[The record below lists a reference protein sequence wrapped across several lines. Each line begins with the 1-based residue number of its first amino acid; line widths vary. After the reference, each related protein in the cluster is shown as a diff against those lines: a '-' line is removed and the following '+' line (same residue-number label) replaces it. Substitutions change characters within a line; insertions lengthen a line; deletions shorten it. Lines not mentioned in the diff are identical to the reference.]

1 MAAMRR
7 TGCLAVLYFA
17 SFLVPATAS
26 AQQVDAIARARA
38 HYNARD
44 FAAAIALADEVRQI
58 PGREDAADLVAARAY
73 LERYRE
79 TAAEEDLANARLRL
93 RRIHPQ
99 RFDPRDRAEF
109 VVGLGT
115 ALYFEDLPGA
125 AAEVFASLL
134 DEPGGVQP
142 ASRDRLLDWW
152 ASALDRD
159 ARPRP
164 EPERKATYDR
174 VRDRMRVELGAN
186 PTSSV
191 AAYWLAAAAAG
202 AGDWQAAWD
211 EAQAA
216 WVRAPLTLDHGAVL
230 LADLDRLVQRGIAPE
245 RAKALAQSP
254 EQLLQEWAS
263 FKERWTR

>member
-1 MAAMRR
+1 MRLLGR
-7 TGCLAVLYFA
+7 
-17 SFLVPATAS
+17 LVVPLLVSATAVT
-26 AQQVDAIARARA
+26 AQEADPIARARTL
-38 HYNARD
+38 YNQRS
-44 FAAAIALADEVRQI
+44 FEAAIAAAEEGRHL
-58 PGREDAADLVAARAY
+58 PGREASADLVAARAY

-79 TAAEEDLANARLRL
+79 SAAEDDLAGARTRL
-93 RRIHPQ
+93 RRISPQ
-99 RFDPRDRAEF
+99 RFDQRERAEY

-125 AAEVFASLL
+125 AAAVFESLL
-134 DEPGGVQP
+134 DE
-142 ASRDRLLDWW
+142 RDGLELSARERLLDWW

-164 EPERKATYDR
+164 EPERKAMYGR
-174 VRDRMRVELGAN
+174 VSDRMRLELAAN
-186 PTSSV
+186 PSSSV

-202 AGDWQAAWD
+202 AGAWQTAWD

-230 LADLDRLVQRGIAPE
+230 LADLDRLVQRAIAPE
-245 RAKALAQSP
+245 RAKALAQP
-254 EQLLQEWAS
+254 ADQLLQEWAS